1 MILRLKRKRPGL
13 TLLKGWSVL
22 FFSLPVLVTTAIYSW
37 ENPGQSSWTITL
49 NIYPTGI
56 SFFPGDPDLEPSTP
70 ANSSVLVQIHTWP
83 PNRRWNLTI
92 RAEGEL
98 VSAEG
103 NVISISHVSWTAT
116 PKPPFVDGVLAAG
129 QSLPLAQSRGDLQG
143 ELTFY
148 FQNSWAH
155 PSGEYTQVITLTA
168 SLI

>member
-1 MILRLKRKRPGL
+1 M
-13 TLLKGWSVL
+13 TLLRGGAVL
-22 FFSLPVLVTTAIYSW
+22 FLSFPVLFIPAIYSR
-37 ENPGQSSWTITL
+37 ENPEQASWTITL

-56 SFFPGDPDLEPSTP
+56 SFFPGDPDLELSTP
-70 ANSSVLVQIHTWP
+70 ANSPVVVQISTWP

-103 NVISISHVSWTAT
+103 NVISISHISWTAT
-116 PKPPFVDGVLAAG
+116 PKPPFVDGVLVAG
-129 QSLPLAQSRGDLQG
+129 QSLPLASSRGEGEG
-143 ELTFY
+143 ELNFY

-155 PSGEYTQVITLTA
+155 PSGEFTQVITLTA